1 MITQQKG
8 VRVMK
13 KLVVGLAA
21 ALALGAMVAPSVT
34 NAANEHDGGKSGGQA
49 SVSRGSS
56 GGNVARSYGVNR
68 GSANVQNR
76 SARVNTSARINSAR
90 VDSDHG
96 NRWAGNG
103 RHHHHRHGIGIY
115 GGNDD
120 YAGYDDC
127 WQHRMTPFG
136 YRYVNVCTSYN
147 DIF

>member
-1 MITQQKG
+1 
-8 VRVMK
+8 MK

-21 ALALGAMVAPSVT
+21 ALALGAMAVPSVT
-34 NAANEHDGGKSGGQA
+34 NAANEHGGGAPGGHA
-49 SVSRGSS
+49 SVSRGSG
-56 GGNVARSYGVNR
+56 GGNIARSSSGNL

-76 SARVNTSARINSAR
+76 SARVNTSTRVNTARGNN
-90 VDSDHG
+90 G

-103 RHHHHRHGIGIY
+103 RHRHRHGIGIY
-115 GGNDD
+115 GGYDD

-127 WQHRMTPFG
+127 WQHRLTPFG